1 MKHLLYCNFGNNSSK
16 HIYHMNRVSMDYDLC
31 QRVKNDALTM
41 DVKINKYRNNLSGTK
56 KYPVILSKIEGPIQE
71 VESMESNSNRF
82 ILLLCNNGHGLH
94 RINSINYGIGAHH
107 VHLVFPGQDHQ
118 MQLDATT
125 EIYSIS
131 VDCSFSSVLSTSLK
145 FSFSQ
150 YQDYPVIKLSSKSHA
165 NMLAE
170 FEWIHLELSTGDPA
184 WEIVRLRLMIVG
196 EIINKE
202 ILRMFKRDKRRKNLL
217 VSRFMQLLDQQFRA
231 EKHTAFYAEKLSV
244 TPSYLN
250 MACKKIL
257 SLTATEVIQERVI
270 EEAKKEL
277 NNGDLS
283 IKEIGMN
290 LGYADTSYFTRFFR
304 LKTGMAPN
312 RFRSERH

>member
-1 MKHLLYCNFGNNSSK
+1 MDVGINKH
-16 HIYHMNRVSMDYDLC
+16 
-31 QRVKNDALTM
+31 KNDL
-41 DVKINKYRNNLSGTK
+41 KGPKN
-56 KYPVILSKIEGPIQE
+56 YPVSLSKIQGPIQQM
-71 VESMESNSNRF
+71 ESMECNSNRF
-82 ILLLCNNGHGLH
+82 IIILCNLGNGLH
-94 RINSINYGIGAHH
+94 RINSVNYGIGARH
-107 VHLVFPGQDHQ
+107 VHLIFPGQHHQ
-118 MQLDATT
+118 MQIDAST
-125 EIYSIS
+125 EMYSIA

-150 YQDYPVIKLSSKSHA
+150 YQDYPVIELSPKNHA
-165 NMLAE
+165 NILAE
-170 FEWIHLELSTGDPA
+170 FEWVHLELSTGDPA

-202 ILRMFKRDKRRKNLL
+202 VLRMFKRDKKRKNML
-217 VSRFMQLLDQQFRA
+217 VSKFMQLLDQYFRE
-231 EKHTAFYAEKLSV
+231 EKQVGFYAEKLFV

-250 MACKKIL
+250 IACKKLL

-277 NNGDLS
+277 HNGGLS
-283 IKEIGMN
+283 VKEIGMN
-290 LGYADTSYFTRFFR
+290 LGFVDTSYFTRFFR